1 MSETDSS
8 SIFHIGVLVD
18 DLESSMAKLGDGFGL
33 AWAKVVS
40 RQQLVWTPGEGQQ
53 TTPLR
58 FTYSRQGPN
67 RIELLEGAPGSVW
80 GAARSAGVH
89 HIGVWTDD
97 VAAEVARLVGLGW
110 TLEAAQQ
117 RPEDGYGA
125 MAYVRSP
132 DGTLLEAVDARHKA
146 RFERWWAGGDFD

>member
-1 MSETDSS
+1 MSETDSTA
-8 SIFHIGVLVD
+8 IFHIGLLVD
-18 DLESSMAKLGDGFGL
+18 DLESSMATLGDGFGV
-33 AWAKVVS
+33 AWSKVVS
-40 RQQLVWTPGEGQQ
+40 RQQLVWTPDEGQQ

-80 GAARSAGVH
+80 DAGRSAGVH
-89 HIGVWTDD
+89 HIGVWVDD

-110 TLEAAQQ
+110 MLEAAQQ

-125 MAYVRSP
+125 MAYLRSP
-132 DGTLLEAVDARHKA
+132 DGMLLEAVDAQYKP
-146 RFERWWAGGDFD
+146 RFERWWGGGDFD